1 MTVDTIMKKPS
12 GKLTKP
18 ELLAPAGDLARA
30 RTAILYGADAVYLGG
45 MNFSLRSRA
54 SNFTMDDIKAAC
66 DFAHAHHARVHVTVN
81 VIPHAEDFIGLK
93 EYVQALED
101 AGVDAAIVA
110 SPAIMKLIKENTSHI
125 EVHGSTQMSITN
137 VRAAKFLHETLGI
150 DRVVLGRECT
160 MAEVQ
165 AITKEC
171 PVETEA
177 FIHGGMC
184 VNYSGRCTLSNRM
197 TLRDA
202 NRGGCAQSCRWQYR
216 LFAGDTQI
224 NDENSWFTMGSR
236 DLMAGRW
243 IKDLMA
249 AGVSSLKIEGRMK
262 TEYYVANVVS
272 GYRRL
277 IDDLY
282 EHDGSIS
289 DESLAKHIA
298 QIMRGENREV
308 CDGFYGGIAAKDS
321 IIYHENS
328 NNHVNHDFLGTIM
341 HYDRDSHTAW
351 MQVRNA
357 FDNGEKAEVL
367 SPGREIRE
375 ITLSS
380 VQNDQEEYL
389 ETVRKP
395 MSIIHFVTK
404 EELAA
409 GDIIRKAADDDTD

>member
-1 MTVDTIMKKPS
+1 
-12 GKLTKP
+12 
-18 ELLAPAGDLARA
+18 
-30 RTAILYGADAVYLGG
+30 
-45 MNFSLRSRA
+45 
-54 SNFTMDDIKAAC
+54 
-66 DFAHAHHARVHVTVN
+66 
-81 VIPHAEDFIGLK
+81 
-93 EYVQALED
+93 
-101 AGVDAAIVA
+101 
-110 SPAIMKLIKENTSHI
+110 
-125 EVHGSTQMSITN
+125 
-137 VRAAKFLHETLGI
+137 
-150 DRVVLGRECT
+150 

-289 DESLAKHIA
+289 DESLEKHIA

-341 HYDRDSHTAW
+341 RYDRDSHTAW

-404 EELAA
+404 EELAT